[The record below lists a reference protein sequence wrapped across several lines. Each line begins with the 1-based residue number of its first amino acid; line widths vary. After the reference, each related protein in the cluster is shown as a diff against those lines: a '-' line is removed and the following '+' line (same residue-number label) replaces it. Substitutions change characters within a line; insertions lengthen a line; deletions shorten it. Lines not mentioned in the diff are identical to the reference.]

1 MRAHFATVQNCLRRC
16 ENAAIAELIDQH
28 IGADLTGDLQANQ
41 QRSVVDQ
48 LIAHHSVGRFAYND
62 SDEKP
67 SHPPGAQLTHLH
79 SERALG
85 YLLGL
90 RAMLLQRGQ
99 PLQPDELQCRGW
111 LRSPM
116 LSGGLQ
122 VLQPSNPFDEEKG
135 EARSSASTAGSTP
148 TETSMHAMVQPMVM
162 AEPQP
167 ALWPH
172 MVSKGV
178 RTRHNLDTNGIRDF
192 LQLITHR
199 VDSLLTGLGDA
210 RLTDPVVAA
219 WLAIVERYCKQN
231 NLIWH
236 QDFPPDHPIS
246 ELERH
251 LTAVFIHHQ
260 SIGALVLAVVDRE
273 LSGSVSRLPAPVAN
287 IIKLVHSTKWTL
299 IRTRQQLNR
308 SYKEVCT
315 PMLEK
320 CRFLLYEVR
329 PAFSSEQSGLQ
340 RLNILHREPRF
351 RTLVRRIIAE
361 IRHARKMSRDAA
373 KPDDIL
379 NGTIQSQSL
388 QQKNTLSNE
397 ALQTRSLTA
406 STNEQQQSTGTPPNQ
421 HRSTENLLAVQ
432 GGGDSDSNVLT
443 KKSTAAAA
451 VDGVDAKPI
460 GTPAVSAVMQQPQ
473 NHRGKSVDSDEQFI
487 NNVIARMS
495 EKCVRVSE
503 NGPPVATV
511 MSLIVDYVLQDAGDV
526 ETLRRAMY
534 CQVQR
539 YHTRKQGLSMFSELL
554 SVGGLLDAVQYSVL
568 SGYMGVFVERPRLVF
583 GGNVLDDLN
592 VVTAFQKADLI
603 LAHSRVIE
611 WTIGELQRFVNQ
623 EQQQQQHGGSSGGAS
638 KAKYH
643 GSKDKENLGTYG
655 FVKKLP
661 RARFLLSVFGILA
674 RDLGPN
680 EISLVVDSGALG
692 CILGLLRQTGGDTA
706 AAAAAATSGSNELT
720 YVFED
725 TISKVM
731 NE

>member
-1 MRAHFATVQNCLRRC
+1 MVSIINPIYSFPK
-16 ENAAIAELIDQH
+16 
-28 IGADLTGDLQANQ
+28 
-41 QRSVVDQ
+41 
-48 LIAHHSVGRFAYND
+48 LIA
-62 SDEKP
+62 
-67 SHPPGAQLTHLH
+67 
-79 SERALG
+79 
-85 YLLGL
+85 
-90 RAMLLQRGQ
+90 
-99 PLQPDELQCRGW
+99 
-111 LRSPM
+111 
-116 LSGGLQ
+116 
-122 VLQPSNPFDEEKG
+122 
-135 EARSSASTAGSTP
+135 
-148 TETSMHAMVQPMVM
+148 
-162 AEPQP
+162 
-167 ALWPH
+167 
-172 MVSKGV
+172 
-178 RTRHNLDTNGIRDF
+178 
-192 LQLITHR
+192 HR

-210 RLTDPVVAA
+210 RLTDPVVGT
-219 WLAIVERYCKQN
+219 WLAIAERYCKQN

-260 SIGALVLAVVDRE
+260 SIGALVLAVIDRE
-273 LSGSVSRLPAPVAN
+273 LSGSTSRLPAPVAN

-329 PAFSSEQSGLQ
+329 PAFSNEQSGLQ

-351 RTLVRRIIAE
+351 RMLVRRIIAE
-361 IRHARKMSRDAA
+361 IRVARKLHATTCS

-379 NGTIQSQSL
+379 NVTIQSQSL
-388 QQKNTLSNE
+388 HKNVSNE
-397 ALQTRSLTA
+397 SLASRMSASLTTMA
-406 STNEQQQSTGTPPNQ
+406 AAGAAKRATGGSNDNLLLDIIPKQQQHQ
-421 HRSTENLLAVQ
+421 STESLPVQ
-432 GGGDSDSNVLT
+432 GSMAGVGETDNNVT
-443 KKSTAAAA
+443 KSHGHIPE
-451 VDGVDAKPI
+451 GVADNSMAAKP
-460 GTPAVSAVMQQPQ
+460 ASVLQQPQ
-473 NHRGKSVDSDEQFI
+473 NHRDKSLDSDEQFI

-495 EKCVRVSE
+495 EKCIRVSE

-539 YHTRKQGLSMFSELL
+539 YHTRKQGLAMFSDLL
-554 SVGGLLDAVQYSVL
+554 DVAGLLDVVQYSVL
-568 SGYMGVFVERPRLVF
+568 SGYMGVFVERTRQVF
-583 GGNVLDDLN
+583 SGNVLDDLN

-611 WTIGELQRFVNQ
+611 WTIGEMQRFASQ
-623 EQQQQQHGGSSGGAS
+623 EQAYGRHKFHGG
-638 KAKYH
+638 
-643 GSKDKENLGTYG
+643 KDKENMGTYG
-655 FVKKLP
+655 MMKKLP

-680 EISLVVDSGALG
+680 EISLVVDSGAMG

-725 TISKVM
+725 TISKVRDCGLFGGHAQM
-731 NE
+731 